1 MTLSKTTL
9 ALAVTCALS
18 GAAHDCAADSTKP
31 DSSKPITVVTGP
43 WTNQALGPDQRT
55 ALLMAQMTQDEK
67 LKLVLGHFGSDFE
80 PKGTKKHPKA
90 LPHSAGYVEGVPR
103 LGIPDIFETDAGL
116 GVATQG
122 SGKAAPRERTA
133 LPSGLATAATW
144 NRELALQGG
153 AMIGAEARA
162 SGFNVMLAG
171 GVNLQREPRNGRNFE
186 YGGEDPLLAG
196 TMVGLQIKGVQS
208 NKIVSTLKHFAIN
221 SQETGRFVLDARI
234 DDASARMSDLLALQ
248 FAMEV
253 GDPGSVMGA
262 YNRVNGVYACESNY
276 LLNEV
281 LKQDWGFKGYV
292 MSDWGAVH
300 STVAAANSGLDQQ
313 SGWEFDESKYFG
325 GALKE
330 AVENGAVPQ
339 ARLDNMVQRI
349 LRTLYA
355 YGVMDNPVAV
365 GGKIDHAAHALV
377 SRSDAEE
384 SMVLLKNSKNLLPL
398 KADTRKIL
406 VIGAHADVGVLSGGG
421 SSQVYPV
428 GGMAVQGIEPLWWP
442 GPVVY
447 YPSSPL
453 AHIRAL
459 APKAEVIYHDGRD
472 AKAAAQAAAGADVVL
487 VFADQWIGEAN
498 DARNLSL
505 PNKQD
510 DLIAA
515 VASSN
520 PNTVVVLETG
530 GPVTMP
536 WLDQVGA
543 VLAAWYPGSSGGE
556 AIARVL
562 FGVVNPSGRLPAT
575 FPASESQLPRP
586 VLDGDRENDLKR
598 FTVNYFEGATVG
610 YKWFDAKGL
619 KPLFPFGFGL
629 SYTTFSYSDLKSEL
643 KDGNL
648 QVSFKVSNSGSV
660 AGKEVAQIYV
670 APAKGGWEAPKRLGG
685 WDKVEL
691 APGQSKQLSVV
702 VDPRLLAMFDSKSR
716 RWRVAAGQYRV
727 ILAQHAADAKAAS
740 VTVSLPKRTLDVRG
754 KDVR

>member
-1 MTLSKTTL
+1 MTFSKTTL
-9 ALAVTCALS
+9 ALAIACTLC
-18 GAAHDCAADSTKP
+18 GTAHQAVAADPAKP
-31 DSSKPITVVTGP
+31 FTVLTGA
-43 WTNQALGPDQRT
+43 WSNRALDPDQRS
-55 ALLMAQMTQDEK
+55 ALLLAQMTQDEK
-67 LKLVLGHFGSDFE
+67 LKLVISHFGSDFE

-90 LPHSAGYVEGVPR
+90 LPHSAAYVEGVPR
-103 LGIPDIFETDAGL
+103 LGIPDLFETDAGI

-133 LPSGLATAATW
+133 LPSGLGTAATW

-186 YGGEDPLLAG
+186 YAGEDPLLAG
-196 TMVGLQIKGVQS
+196 TMVGLQIKGIQS
-208 NKIVSTLKHFAIN
+208 NHIVSTLKHFAVN
-221 SQETGRFVLDARI
+221 SQETGRFVLDARL
-234 DDASARMSDLLALQ
+234 DDAGARMSDLLALQ

-253 GDPGSVMGA
+253 GDPGSVMCA

-276 LLNEV
+276 LLKEV

-313 SGWEFDESKYFG
+313 SGWEFDASQYFG
-325 GALKE
+325 GALRE
-330 AVENGAVPQ
+330 AVENGAVAQ
-339 ARLDNMVQRI
+339 SRLDDMVKRI
-349 LRTLYA
+349 LRALYA
-355 YGVMDNPVAV
+355 TGVMDHPVAE
-365 GGKIDHAAHALV
+365 GGAIDYAAHALV

-384 SMVLLKNSKNLLPL
+384 AMVLLKNSKKLLPL
-398 KADTRKIL
+398 NANVRKIV

-428 GGMAVQGIEPLWWP
+428 GGMAVQGLEPSSWP

-447 YPSSPL
+447 FPSSPL
-453 AHIRAL
+453 AHIRAQ
-459 APKAEVIYHDGRD
+459 APKADVTFHDGRD
-472 AKAAAQAAAGADVVL
+472 AKAAARLAAGADVVL

-498 DARNLSL
+498 DARSLSL
-505 PNKQD
+505 PNNQD
-510 DLIAA
+510 ALIAA
-515 VASSN
+515 VAGAN
-520 PNTVVVLETG
+520 PNTAVVLLTG

-575 FPASESQLPRP
+575 FPAAESQLPRP
-586 VLDGDRENDLKR
+586 LLDGDRENEHKR
-598 FTVNYFEGATVG
+598 FSVNYFEGASVG

-619 KPLFPFGFGL
+619 TPLFPFGYGL
-629 SYTTFSYSDLKSEL
+629 SYTSFGYSDLKSEV
-643 KDGNL
+643 KGGNL
-648 QVSFKVSNSGSV
+648 HVSFKVSNKGSV

-670 APAKGGWEAPKRLGG
+670 APVKGGWEAPKRLGG
-685 WDKVEL
+685 WDKVDL
-691 APGQSKQLSVV
+691 APGQTKQLSLV
-702 VDPRLLAMFDSKSR
+702 VDPRLLAMFDSKSK
-716 RWRVAAGQYRV
+716 RWRVAAGQYEV
-727 ILAQHAADAKAAS
+727 MLAQHAGDTQAS
-740 VTVSLPKRTLDVRG
+740 RVTVSLPKRTLDARG
-754 KDVR
+754 KDVK